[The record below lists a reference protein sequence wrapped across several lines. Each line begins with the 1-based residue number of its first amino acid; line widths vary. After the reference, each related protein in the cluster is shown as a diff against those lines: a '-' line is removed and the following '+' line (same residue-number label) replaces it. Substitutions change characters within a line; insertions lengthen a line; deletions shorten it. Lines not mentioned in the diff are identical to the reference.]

1 MKIAGSMLVDA
12 PLCLVWPALLDARVL
27 AACIPGCTGIEV
39 VSPTSYR
46 STVAMKFG
54 PIEPKFE
61 IEVTIKEIV
70 EGVSITSTTR
80 GQEGSRASLL
90 SSENLLMVRA
100 VSPQSTEVSYSSTVS
115 VIRAPRKVLAWGS
128 RRKTAGEV
136 GRRVRSLPDG
146 GAEAIAHSSHAPP
159 VTHHHLTVRRR
170 ARGSDGRCDSAGQ
183 LI

>member
-115 VIRAPRKVLAWGS
+115 VTGRLGKFGLGLMK
-128 RRKTAGEV
+128 KTAEKLAVEFGL
-136 GRRVRSLPDG
+136 SLTAALKDRALESCAAGNSSPPDRA
-146 GAEAIAHSSHAPP
+146 GAPEDPTDGATPP
-159 VTHHHLTVRRR
+159 V
-170 ARGSDGRCDSAGQ
+170 S
-183 LI
+183 